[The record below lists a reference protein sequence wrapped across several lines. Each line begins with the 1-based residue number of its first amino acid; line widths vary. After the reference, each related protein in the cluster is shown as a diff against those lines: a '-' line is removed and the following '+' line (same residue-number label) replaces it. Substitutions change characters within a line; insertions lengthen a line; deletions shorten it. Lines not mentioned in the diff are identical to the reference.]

1 MEQSKR
7 LGCRIVD
14 ELKKH
19 GLPPVTAVYAP
30 PFARTLQTA
39 HRWATR
45 TSASTRKA
53 VSWKPWSKTGSV
65 TRHGERV
72 DYVDTEAWLSS
83 EKGKARPWDPPLTER
98 GVEQSKRLGGRI
110 VEELKKHG
118 LPPVTA
124 VYASPFTRTLQTA
137 HHAVDAMGHKN
148 LSIHPEVGLVEALV
162 EDWFRSWAVP
172 DADCQ
177 WGGPSKKET
186 AALAHEELHPAAL
199 RGVAGYVD
207 DIAELQKCTNKL
219 AVAYASVCPMADRP
233 VVWGQWESYDASKA
247 RAAAVARRLN
257 EKHAG
262 ETVLLVTHG

>member
-1 MEQSKR
+1 MP
-7 LGCRIVD
+7 LIV
-14 ELKKH
+14 
-19 GLPPVTAVYAP
+19 A
-30 PFARTLQTA
+30 
-39 HRWATR
+39 
-45 TSASTRKA
+45 
-53 VSWKPWSKTGSV
+53 
-65 TRHGERV
+65 RHGERV

-262 ETVLLVTHG
+262 ETVLLVTHGVPVSGVHESLTEQESGLVDYTGLRLYVEGGGGKFNVIADGWQHIAGL